1 MSSKNNLNAAQ
12 KALSTKLTGLIA
24 VVVLIALAGLFL
36 QKLTTGGD
44 AFGNYQRSVKLYND
58 VNAVHSNLYKI
69 KNMVATG
76 QSRQEITKI
85 SDQQLASLNKSLNDT
100 KLVMEGNVS
109 VEQKKYYKA
118 ITENLAE
125 YQKSAAQVMRLA
137 PMGSDTAYFTIANER
152 IDNINL
158 LFHQLL
164 EFEGNLA
171 VKESGSSL
179 LSYFFAIL
187 LIAMLVV
194 GVVVT
199 PSLTKKMM
207 ESSVVVPLQETSGV
221 LREYTAGKYGRQV
234 NWDADDAIGELAS
247 AVNGLRAKISSSP
260 APKTA
265 DGQPQAPKS
274 TSQATETP
282 EDKAKSLSDMIRKSP
297 EERSAKHL
305 VTSSKK
311 AIDKLQEI

>member
-164 EFEGNLA
+164 EFE
-171 VKESGSSL
+171 
-179 LSYFFAIL
+179 
-187 LIAMLVV
+187 
-194 GVVVT
+194 
-199 PSLTKKMM
+199 
-207 ESSVVVPLQETSGV
+207 
-221 LREYTAGKYGRQV
+221 
-234 NWDADDAIGELAS
+234 
-247 AVNGLRAKISSSP
+247 
-260 APKTA
+260 
-265 DGQPQAPKS
+265 
-274 TSQATETP
+274 
-282 EDKAKSLSDMIRKSP
+282 
-297 EERSAKHL
+297 
-305 VTSSKK
+305 
-311 AIDKLQEI
+311 

>member
-12 KALSTKLTGLIA
+12 KTLSTKITGLIA

-36 QKLTTGGD
+36 QKLTAGGN
-44 AFGNYQRSVKLYND
+44 AFGDYQKSVKLYND
-58 VNAVHSNLYKI
+58 INAVHANLYKI

-76 QSRQEITKI
+76 QSRQEITKA
-85 SDQQLASLNKSLNDT
+85 SDQQIASLNKSVSQI
-100 KLVMEGNVS
+100 KQVIEGNAG

-118 ITENLAE
+118 ITENLIE

-152 IDNINL
+152 IDNINQ
-158 LFHQLL
+158 LFNQLL
-164 EFEGNLA
+164 EFEGKLA
-171 VKESGSSL
+171 AKEGGSSP

-194 GVVVT
+194 GVIVT

-207 ESSVVVPLQETSGV
+207 ESSVIVPLQETSGV
-221 LREYTAGKYGRQV
+221 LREYAAGKYGRQV
-234 NWDADDAIGELAS
+234 NWSADDAIGELAS
-247 AVNGLRAKISSSP
+247 AVNALRTKISSSP
-260 APKTA
+260 APKATT
-265 DGQPQAPKS
+265 GKPQAPKLADK
-274 TSQATETP
+274 ATETP
-282 EDKAKSLSDMIRKSP
+282 DDKAKSLSDMIRKSP
-297 EERSAKHL
+297 DARSAEHL

-311 AIDKLQEI
+311 ALDKLQEI